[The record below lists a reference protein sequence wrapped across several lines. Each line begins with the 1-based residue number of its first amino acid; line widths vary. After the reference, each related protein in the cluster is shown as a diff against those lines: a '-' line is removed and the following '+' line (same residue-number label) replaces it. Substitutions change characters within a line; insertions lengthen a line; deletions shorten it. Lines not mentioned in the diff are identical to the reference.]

1 LLSFRW
7 AWPQV
12 ARLGRQMQVPPN
24 HTDIIR
30 KVYNLVRLENEAS
43 ACEEDHLDQLGVSS
57 HKQPGRCS

>member
-1 LLSFRW
+1 
-7 AWPQV
+7 
-12 ARLGRQMQVPPN
+12 MQVPPN